1 MSQPTP
7 NNRFSLEKLP
17 RPVIY
22 GVPAALLIAGVGAW
36 YFATSLGGPTAPV
49 EPTTIQSTAPNT
61 TPPNTATP
69 TTTAPTPAPTAQV
82 TPPTTAAPVSGATP
96 VTPPAATPATSPTT
110 AITTPNGT
118 TPADT
123 STGPS
128 RSLEVQPIPF
138 LVTAAPKTSTKTPGA
153 VAQAS
158 PNNRPRVSVN
168 PFAPLNAQPAAPQA
182 TPTAQATAPAPS
194 FNAPTQPNVFSP
206 ATSNLPPIRPAP
218 SVQVSGTGQPL
229 PSFPT
234 QSNPG
239 NTNRPSTPGT
249 AAQMTTPKPNTVK
262 PVPTAITTAKP
273 QISAPVATPTR
284 TDAPTPLTAGAL
296 PIAPSIL
303 REIVPQG
310 PKDTGPNLTP
320 INPATPEVPA
330 NIPVISTPSTPTQP
344 SDLKP
349 SPSDPATPTPLS
361 STTPTTSATPPAPP
375 TPPATVAT
383 PTPTSTPLSSFILSN
398 KVAFV
403 GVIIGPVNTAILE
416 TKDGTV
422 IVPLGGTIPQSD
434 VIVKSVTATQVVLML
449 GQETVTI
456 DRSKK

>member
-7 NNRFSLEKLP
+7 NKFSLEKLP

-36 YFATSLGGPTAPV
+36 YFATSLSGPTVPV
-49 EPTTIQSTAPNT
+49 EPTTIQSTAPT
-61 TPPNTATP
+61 TTSP
-69 TTTAPTPAPTAQV
+69 TTTSPAPAPTAQV
-82 TPPTTAAPVSGATP
+82 TPPASPTPVS
-96 VTPPAATPATSPTT
+96 VTPPAATPASSPVTSSATPT
-110 AITTPNGT
+110 GT
-118 TPADT
+118 TPPET

-138 LVTAAPKTSTKTPGA
+138 LVTAAPKTSTKTAGV
-153 VAQAS
+153 VAQAN

-182 TPTAQATAPAPS
+182 TPTAQAAAPAPA
-194 FNAPTQPNVFSP
+194 FNASPQPNVFAP

-234 QSNPG
+234 QGNTGNPG
-239 NTNRPSTPGT
+239 NTSSPGNTSRPGT
-249 AAQMTTPKPNTVK
+249 TAQMTTPKSNAVK
-262 PVPTAITTAKP
+262 PVPTAITSAKP
-273 QISAPVATPTR
+273 QISAPVAAPTR
-284 TDAPTPLTAGAL
+284 TDVPTPLTAGAL

-303 REIVPQG
+303 REVVPQG
-310 PKDTGPNLTP
+310 PSDVAPNLTP
-320 INPATPEVPA
+320 VNPATPEVPA
-330 NIPVISTPSTPTQP
+330 NIPVISTPTAPTQP

-349 SPSDPATPTPLS
+349 SPSDPVTPTPLS
-361 STTPTTSATPPAPP
+361 STTSTATPPAPP
-375 TPPATVAT
+375 TPPATVTT